1 MNLAQY
7 WTCSCLLTILP
18 LTHGATLQTRYSF
31 PAGPISP
38 RAGLVQGSDGSFY
51 GTSVSGGAH
60 GGSYG
65 GFGTVFRVT
74 TNGAV
79 RILASFDN
87 TNGANPYSTLI
98 QGSDG
103 SFYGTAQNGG
113 TSDDT
118 FYGHGTVF
126 RVATNGALTSLYSFE
141 GGLGGGYPVAGLIQA
156 KDGNLYGTR
165 YAGGSNGFGTIFRL
179 TLNGTFSTLVSFGN
193 TNGANPYA
201 GLVQGHDD
209 HFYGTTVNGGD
220 GGQGTVF
227 KVTSDATLT
236 TLVSFSG
243 TNGANPYGELVR
255 GIDGNFYG
263 TTVNGGD
270 SGYGTVF
277 MVTTNGA
284 LMTLISFASTNGANP
299 YAGLVLGNDGNFYGT
314 TVTGGYIQTSSG
326 SSIRG

>member
-141 GGLGGGYPVAGLIQA
+141 GGLAGC
-156 KDGNLYGTR
+156 
-165 YAGGSNGFGTIFRL
+165 
-179 TLNGTFSTLVSFGN
+179 
-193 TNGANPYA
+193 
-201 GLVQGHDD
+201 
-209 HFYGTTVNGGD
+209 
-220 GGQGTVF
+220 
-227 KVTSDATLT
+227 
-236 TLVSFSG
+236 
-243 TNGANPYGELVR
+243 
-255 GIDGNFYG
+255 
-263 TTVNGGD
+263 
-270 SGYGTVF
+270 
-277 MVTTNGA
+277 
-284 LMTLISFASTNGANP
+284 
-299 YAGLVLGNDGNFYGT
+299 
-314 TVTGGYIQTSSG
+314 
-326 SSIRG
+326 

>member
-1 MNLAQY
+1 MKLARY
-7 WTCSCLLTILP
+7 CTCSCLLTILP

-113 TSDDT
+113 TSDDS
-118 FYGHGTVF
+118 FWGHGTVF
-126 RVATNGALTSLYSFE
+126 RIATNGVLTSLHSFTD
-141 GGLGGGYPVAGLIQA
+141 GLGGGYSVAGLIQGT
-156 KDGNLYGTR
+156 DDNFYGTR
-165 YAGGSNGFGTIFRL
+165 YQGGSNGFGTVFTL
-179 TLNGTFSTLVSFGN
+179 TTNGMFATLVSFAN
-193 TNGANPYA
+193 T
-201 GLVQGHDD
+201 
-209 HFYGTTVNGGD
+209 
-220 GGQGTVF
+220 
-227 KVTSDATLT
+227 
-236 TLVSFSG
+236 
-243 TNGANPYGELVR
+243 
-255 GIDGNFYG
+255 
-263 TTVNGGD
+263 
-270 SGYGTVF
+270 
-277 MVTTNGA
+277 
-284 LMTLISFASTNGANP
+284 
-299 YAGLVLGNDGNFYGT
+299 
-314 TVTGGYIQTSSG
+314 
-326 SSIRG
+326 